1 MLGNSAGRRIIQYLD
16 SSAGIV
22 QPTRIVCCAH
32 DEPELA
38 LTAAAAPKARI
49 HFETVRIVPT
59 PLPRRRRRHPT
70 RPRQMFHGSNNQ
82 ASHAGRAVSSWDT
95 PCMVM
100 QRRAASRSDRWRQP
114 MAEASKTNP
123 QGVERLGYLGLGLM
137 GTPMS
142 RRLLNAGHQVTVWN
156 RSEGKMA
163 ALVEA
168 GARRAAIPRDL
179 MESSDI
185 VFMCVT
191 DAAAVE
197 EVIFGPASISTAPG
211 AGKLVVD
218 FSSIHPDAARD
229 LATRLSAANGAGWI
243 DAPVSGGT
251 KGAEEGT
258 LAIMAGGKASDIER
272 VRPYVLAMARR
283 FTHMCPTGAGQT
295 TKLCNQVIVG
305 CAMAVLAEATR
316 LAVNAGIDASRLP
329 EALAGGFADSIPL
342 QLFVP
347 RMVQGIHS
355 PPLGHIATMLKDLD
369 TVADVAQTTSTPVP
383 MASLAGQLFRLAKAA
398 RGADADALEI
408 YKLSAGS
415 TEPSTGS

>member
-1 MLGNSAGRRIIQYLD
+1 
-16 SSAGIV
+16 
-22 QPTRIVCCAH
+22 
-32 DEPELA
+32 
-38 LTAAAAPKARI
+38 
-49 HFETVRIVPT
+49 
-59 PLPRRRRRHPT
+59 
-70 RPRQMFHGSNNQ
+70 
-82 ASHAGRAVSSWDT
+82 
-95 PCMVM
+95 
-100 QRRAASRSDRWRQP
+100 
-114 MAEASKTNP
+114 MADASKTNP

-137 GTPMS
+137 GTPMT
-142 RRLLNAGHQVTVWN
+142 RRLLEAGYQVSIWN
-156 RSEGKMA
+156 RSEGKVVPLLA
-163 ALVEA
+163 A
-168 GARRAAIPRDL
+168 GAKRAVTPRDL
-179 MESSDI
+179 LANSDI

-197 EVIFGPASISTAPG
+197 EVVFGPEGLAAASG

-218 FSSIHPDAARD
+218 FSSIHPAAARD
-229 LATRLSAANGAGWI
+229 LATRLKAANGANWI

-251 KGAEEGT
+251 KGAEDGT
-258 LAIMAGGKASDIER
+258 LAIMAGGEAADVER

-283 FTHMCPTGAGQT
+283 LTHMGPTGAGQT

-408 YKLSAGS
+408 YKLSA
-415 TEPSTGS
+415 TQR

>member
-1 MLGNSAGRRIIQYLD
+1 
-16 SSAGIV
+16 
-22 QPTRIVCCAH
+22 
-32 DEPELA
+32 
-38 LTAAAAPKARI
+38 
-49 HFETVRIVPT
+49 
-59 PLPRRRRRHPT
+59 
-70 RPRQMFHGSNNQ
+70 
-82 ASHAGRAVSSWDT
+82 
-95 PCMVM
+95 
-100 QRRAASRSDRWRQP
+100 
-114 MAEASKTNP
+114 MADASKTNP

-137 GTPMS
+137 GTPMT
-142 RRLLNAGHQVTVWN
+142 RRLLEAGHQVAVWN
-156 RSEGKMA
+156 RSEGKVA
-163 ALVEA
+163 PLVAA
-168 GARRAAIPRDL
+168 GARRAATPRD
-179 MESSDI
+179 MMANADI

-197 EVIFGPASISTAPG
+197 EVIFGPDGLAAASG

-229 LATRLSAANGAGWI
+229 LAARLKDANGAGWI

-251 KGAEEGT
+251 KGAEEGS
-258 LAIMAGGKASDIER
+258 LAIMAGGEAADIER
-272 VRPYVLAMARR
+272 ARPYVLHMARR
-283 FTHMCPTGAGQT
+283 FTHMGPIGAGQT

-316 LAVNAGIDASRLP
+316 LASNAGIDAGRLP

-369 TVADVAQTTSTPVP
+369 TVADVAQATSTPVP
-383 MASLAGQLFRLAKAA
+383 MATLAGQIFRLAKAA

-408 YKLSAGS
+408 YKLSA
-415 TEPSTGS
+415 TDR

>member
-1 MLGNSAGRRIIQYLD
+1 MAD
-16 SSAGIV
+16 
-22 QPTRIVCCAH
+22 
-32 DEPELA
+32 
-38 LTAAAAPKARI
+38 
-49 HFETVRIVPT
+49 
-59 PLPRRRRRHPT
+59 
-70 RPRQMFHGSNNQ
+70 
-82 ASHAGRAVSSWDT
+82 
-95 PCMVM
+95 
-100 QRRAASRSDRWRQP
+100 ASR
-114 MAEASKTNP
+114 TNP
-123 QGVERLGYLGLGLM
+123 QGAERLGYLGLGLM

-142 RRLLNAGHQVTVWN
+142 RRLLKAGYQISVWN
-156 RSEGKMA
+156 RSEGKIA
-163 ALVEA
+163 PLVEA
-168 GARRAAIPRDL
+168 GAIRAATPRDV
-179 MESSDI
+179 MANSDI

-197 EVIFGPASISTAPG
+197 EVIFGSDGLAAAPG

-229 LATRLSAANGAGWI
+229 LATRLRAANGAGWI

-258 LAIMAGGKASDIER
+258 LAIMAGGTAADVKRAQ
-272 VRPYVLAMARR
+272 PYVLAMARR
-283 FTHMCPTGAGQT
+283 FTHMGPTGAGQT

-316 LAVNAGIDASRLP
+316 LAVNAGIDANRLP

-383 MASLAGQLFRLAKAA
+383 MASLAGQIFRLAKAA

-408 YKLSAGS
+408 YKLSAAAH
-415 TEPSTGS
+415 

>member
-1 MLGNSAGRRIIQYLD
+1 MADTSKINS
-16 SSAGIV
+16 
-22 QPTRIVCCAH
+22 
-32 DEPELA
+32 
-38 LTAAAAPKARI
+38 
-49 HFETVRIVPT
+49 
-59 PLPRRRRRHPT
+59 
-70 RPRQMFHGSNNQ
+70 
-82 ASHAGRAVSSWDT
+82 
-95 PCMVM
+95 
-100 QRRAASRSDRWRQP
+100 
-114 MAEASKTNP
+114 
-123 QGVERLGYLGLGLM
+123 QGVARLGYLGLGLM
-137 GTPMS
+137 GTPMTH
-142 RRLLNAGHQVTVWN
+142 RLLKAGYQVTVWN
-156 RSEGKMA
+156 RSENKVA
-163 ALVEA
+163 PLAEA
-168 GARRAAIPRDL
+168 GARRAATPCDV
-179 MESSDI
+179 MTGSDI

-197 EVIFGPASISTAPG
+197 EVIFGARGLAAAPG

-229 LATRLSAANGAGWI
+229 LARRLKEANGAGWI
-243 DAPVSGGT
+243 DAPVSGGS

-258 LAIMAGGKASDIER
+258 LAIMAGGEAADIER

-283 FTHMCPTGAGQT
+283 FTHMGPTGAGQT

-316 LAVNAGIDASRLP
+316 LAVNSGIDANRLP

-408 YKLSAGS
+408 YKLSSADH
-415 TEPSTGS
+415 

>member
-1 MLGNSAGRRIIQYLD
+1 
-16 SSAGIV
+16 
-22 QPTRIVCCAH
+22 
-32 DEPELA
+32 
-38 LTAAAAPKARI
+38 
-49 HFETVRIVPT
+49 
-59 PLPRRRRRHPT
+59 
-70 RPRQMFHGSNNQ
+70 
-82 ASHAGRAVSSWDT
+82 
-95 PCMVM
+95 
-100 QRRAASRSDRWRQP
+100 
-114 MAEASKTNP
+114 MADASKTNP

-142 RRLLNAGHQVTVWN
+142 RRLLKAGYQVSVWN
-156 RSEGKMA
+156 RSEGKIA
-163 ALVEA
+163 PLIEA
-168 GARRAAIPRDL
+168 GAKRAATPRDV
-179 MESSDI
+179 MANSDI

-197 EVIFGPASISTAPG
+197 EVIFGSDGLAAAPG

-229 LATRLSAANGAGWI
+229 LATRLRAANGAGWI

-258 LAIMAGGKASDIER
+258 LAIMAGGAAADVER
-272 VRPYVLAMARR
+272 AQPYVLAMARR
-283 FTHMCPTGAGQT
+283 FTHMGPTGAGQT

-305 CAMAVLAEATR
+305 CAMVVLAEATR
-316 LAVNAGIDASRLP
+316 LAVNAGIDANRLP

-369 TVADVAQTTSTPVP
+369 TVADVARTTSTPVP
-383 MASLAGQLFRLAKAA
+383 MASLAGQIFRLAKAA

-408 YKLSAGS
+408 YKLSAAAH
-415 TEPSTGS
+415 

>member
-1 MLGNSAGRRIIQYLD
+1 
-16 SSAGIV
+16 
-22 QPTRIVCCAH
+22 
-32 DEPELA
+32 
-38 LTAAAAPKARI
+38 
-49 HFETVRIVPT
+49 
-59 PLPRRRRRHPT
+59 
-70 RPRQMFHGSNNQ
+70 
-82 ASHAGRAVSSWDT
+82 
-95 PCMVM
+95 
-100 QRRAASRSDRWRQP
+100 
-114 MAEASKTNP
+114 MADASKTNP

-137 GTPMS
+137 GTPMT
-142 RRLLNAGHQVTVWN
+142 RRLLKAGHQVAVWN
-156 RSEGKMA
+156 CSEGKVA
-163 ALVEA
+163 PLVAA
-168 GARRAAIPRDL
+168 GARRAATSRDML
-179 MESSDI
+179 ANADI

-197 EVIFGPASISTAPG
+197 DVIFGPDGLAAASG

-229 LATRLSAANGAGWI
+229 LAARLKDANGAGWI

-258 LAIMAGGKASDIER
+258 LAIMAGGEAADIER
-272 VRPYVLAMARR
+272 ARPYVLHMARR
-283 FTHMCPTGAGQT
+283 FTHMGPIGAGQT

-316 LAVNAGIDASRLP
+316 LASNAGIDAGRLP

-369 TVADVAQTTSTPVP
+369 TVADVARATSTPVP
-383 MASLAGQLFRLAKAA
+383 MATLAGQIFRLAKAA

-408 YKLSAGS
+408 YKLSA
-415 TEPSTGS
+415 TDR